1 MMDLL
6 KGLEESG
13 FGTWVRESTS
23 LFAFPGILFCH
34 TLGMALVAG
43 TSTLISLRVLGVAS
57 EVPMQAMERLYPYM
71 WGGFLLNACS
81 GAMLFIPEASV
92 KGISP
97 VFYTKMTFIAVAVVL
112 MVRIRNRVLR
122 DPLTGNDPVRLNARI
137 LAWAAIFCWLA
148 AITAGRLLAYVGP
161 GTDSTLG

>member
-1 MMDLL
+1 MMDFF
-6 KGLEESG
+6 KALEASG
-13 FGTWVRESTS
+13 FSTWVRESTS

-43 TSTLISLRVLGVAS
+43 TSSLISLRILGIAS
-57 EVPMQAMERLYPYM
+57 DVPIEALDRLYPYL
-71 WGGFLLNACS
+71 WLGFCLNAIS
-81 GAMLFIPEASV
+81 GVMLFLPEASV

-97 VFYTKMTFIAVAVVL
+97 VFYTKMTLIAVALTL

-122 DPLTGNDPVRLNARI
+122 DPLASKGMVQMNAKI
-137 LAWAAIFCWLA
+137 LAWAALLCWLG

-161 GTDSTLG
+161 GTDSAI